1 MKKWLFKY
9 ALGIGL
15 KSVNEF
21 LEKNRENVDLV
32 KAKLELWLGR
42 VKKMVELLE
51 GAISRL
57 EDNKLSQEEIEELYE
72 EAKENVKTW

>member
-9 ALGIGL
+9 AFSLGL

-42 VKKMVELLE
+42 VKKILDLLE
-51 GAISRL
+51 SANSKL
-57 EDNKLSQEEIEELYE
+57 EDNRLSEKEIEDLYK
-72 EAKENVKTW
+72 EAKKNVEDW